1 MAGEER
7 ILVSVRLRPVNAR
20 EAERGDGSDWEC
32 AGPTTLMF
40 RGNIPER
47 AMFPATYTY
56 GEPTIPPRCL
66 HVLGEVARSNSLS
79 ILRAFQTGCSTR
91 SATPGR
97 CTRKGP
103 SRWPC
108 RCSAAST
115 VRAHMHQLQYCCSSN
130 TTSMIT
136 TLKLHTAQQV
146 YLRTGRRAAGRRT
159 RWSASRSSAC
169 RTSTTTLTRSSGF
182 FFFFLH
188 RLQIHR

>member
-66 HVLGEVARSNSLS
+66 HVLDKVARSNSFLHLRFRQGVPPGVQHPAGVRGRGQAGGPVGAPRHQLYAHTCINCS
-79 ILRAFQTGCSTR
+79 IVVA
-91 SATPGR
+91 ATPL
-97 CTRKGP
+97 P
-103 SRWPC
+103 
-108 RCSAAST
+108 
-115 VRAHMHQLQYCCSSN
+115 
-130 TTSMIT
+130 
-136 TLKLHTAQQV
+136 
-146 YLRTGRRAAGRRT
+146 
-159 RWSASRSSAC
+159 
-169 RTSTTTLTRSSGF
+169 
-182 FFFFLH
+182 
-188 RLQIHR
+188 